1 MKTFKHVIPART
13 FEQNGGNLIKNEVV
27 LSNDIMSPR
36 YTIITRDKNILDIM
50 SKNSDHKTKIHLD
63 MCWTVVNVVID

>member
-1 MKTFKHVIPART
+1 MKTFKHIIPARI
-13 FEQNGGNLIKNEVV
+13 FEQHGGNLIKNEVV
-27 LSNDIMSPR
+27 LSNDIMSPK

-63 MCWTVVNVVID
+63 MCWVVVNIVID

>member
-13 FEQNGGNLIKNEVV
+13 FEQYGGNLIKNEVV

-36 YTIITRDKNILDIM
+36 YTIITRDKNTLDIM
-50 SKNSDHKTKIHLD
+50 SKNSDNKTKIHLD
-63 MCWTVVNVVID
+63 MCWTVVNVLID